1 MRVSFRSAL
10 MYGVPL
16 TLLLS
21 ALNVNTQAA
30 LQAVNRISVPTILA
44 GREDSG
50 AVWYAQLEILNRT
63 DQDVPVGIMAYNNN
77 GETAFLDPHS
87 LATDPLTVPADGKL
101 LRFIRADSE
110 PLEQGWIEIEHT
122 VGPDGAT
129 LIQASATLIRVEG
142 QDVTNTVIPGSQVI
156 GQVRTIA
163 LANYFGPLLGAASEI
178 FQMTAYALVNPLLE
192 ASTVTVE
199 LHQWDG
205 DSEVR
210 TKSFELPPKG
220 RRALFL
226 HEIFTDPDLL
236 AVPGAIVDTFTL
248 LPPSVRKTGLLV
260 ISGAGAE
267 SSGVGAGTLEVDF
280 RTGRLSPRDVRPAV
294 LE

>member
-142 QDVTNTVIPGSQVI
+142 QDVTNTVIPGSQVL

-163 LANYFGPLLGAASEI
+163 LANYFGPLLGTAS
-178 FQMTAYALVNPLLE
+178 
-192 ASTVTVE
+192 
-199 LHQWDG
+199 
-205 DSEVR
+205 
-210 TKSFELPPKG
+210 
-220 RRALFL
+220 
-226 HEIFTDPDLL
+226 EIFTDPDLL